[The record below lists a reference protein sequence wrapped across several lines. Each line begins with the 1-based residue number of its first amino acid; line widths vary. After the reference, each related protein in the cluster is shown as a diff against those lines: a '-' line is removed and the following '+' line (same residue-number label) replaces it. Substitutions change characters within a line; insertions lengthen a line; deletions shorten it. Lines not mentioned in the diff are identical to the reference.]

1 VSYPELKSKEV
12 VVVVVVVVLVVVV
25 SMLRHGGGR
34 VLKAMSSVESMSSNT
49 LVGTVRS
56 LSVYTTAPPIP
67 PKSKCKSK
75 SQSKCKFKS
84 KSQSQCQPQS
94 SQSCVSGSRRTI
106 ITSTTGLARQH
117 RCSNNSTLLPRRWKS
132 NNLHKR
138 AAQALGKNRNNKID
152 SKIDA
157 NDDDESSI
165 SSSPSNKSYNS
176 NAAAGSISTT
186 QSVFSEMM
194 KNASSAMSDTQDH
207 NNNNDND
214 SDNQNHNQNQNDNHN
229 QNQKSNDAQQQQQQ
243 QADAMEAGS
252 TTETNSA
259 PKSPP
264 SIPNMQ
270 GHLHEFAPKIVVVG
284 VGGGGGNAVNNM
296 IANQLHGVDFL
307 TLNTDAQHLSTTLTE
322 NRIQIGSTLTSGLGC
337 GANPDAGRLAAEE
350 SREQIT
356 ELLSD
361 AHMVFIT
368 AGMGG
373 GTGTGAAP
381 VVAEVC
387 YNLGILTVGV
397 VTKPFR
403 FEGTQR
409 MRLANEGVTRL
420 REVVDTLIVIPNQ
433 NLFHLANDQTSF
445 VDSFAMADNVLLA
458 GVKSI
463 TDLMTTPGLINL
475 DFADV
480 QSVMSGMGNAILGT
494 GQSSFEDIKD
504 GKKQLERAVVAAE
517 LALANPLLGS
527 NMDIGTAKGMLVN
540 ITGGKDMTLFEVDRA
555 AQLITERVEDDH
567 ANIIFGS
574 AYDESLEGSVRVSVV
589 ATGIE
594 EYKEEKKV

>member
-1 VSYPELKSKEV
+1 MKDRKPEDD
-12 VVVVVVVVLVVVV
+12 
-25 SMLRHGGGR
+25 GNT
-34 VLKAMSSVESMSSNT
+34 SSSSSAEGSDS
-49 LVGTVRS
+49 GTV
-56 LSVYTTAPPIP
+56 
-67 PKSKCKSK
+67 
-75 SQSKCKFKS
+75 
-84 KSQSQCQPQS
+84 
-94 SQSCVSGSRRTI
+94 
-106 ITSTTGLARQH
+106 
-117 RCSNNSTLLPRRWKS
+117 
-132 NNLHKR
+132 
-138 AAQALGKNRNNKID
+138 
-152 SKIDA
+152 
-157 NDDDESSI
+157 
-165 SSSPSNKSYNS
+165 
-176 NAAAGSISTT
+176 
-186 QSVFSEMM
+186 SEMV
-194 KNASSAMSDTQDH
+194 KNASSVVSTDGGGEKPPPV
-207 NNNNDND
+207 
-214 SDNQNHNQNQNDNHN
+214 SV
-229 QNQKSNDAQQQQQQ
+229 SNGSS
-243 QADAMEAGS
+243 ADDGGAKMAEIPEMAGEA
-252 TTETNSA
+252 
-259 PKSPP
+259 PLPP
-264 SIPNMQ
+264 PI
-270 GHLHEFAPKIVVVG
+270 GHLNEFAPKIVVVG

-296 IANQLHGVDFL
+296 IASQLHGVDFL
-307 TLNTDAQHLSTTLTE
+307 TLNTDAQHLSTTLTT

-337 GANPDAGRLAAEE
+337 GANPEAGRLAAEE
-350 SREQIT
+350 SRTQIT
-356 ELLSD
+356 DLLQD
-361 AHMVFIT
+361 AHMVFIC

-387 YNLGILTVGV
+387 YDMGILTVGV

-409 MRLANEGVTRL
+409 MRLAEEGVARL

-433 NLFHLANDQTSF
+433 NLFQMADEGTSF

-494 GQSSFEDIKD
+494 GQSSHDD
-504 GKKQLERAVVAAE
+504 VHNSTSTNGANGKNKQSASIERAVAAAE
-517 LALANPLLGS
+517 MALANPLLGS

-574 AYDESLEGSVRVSVV
+574 AYDETLEGSVRVSVV

-594 EYKEEKKV
+594 EFVEEK

>member
-1 VSYPELKSKEV
+1 
-12 VVVVVVVVLVVVV
+12 
-25 SMLRHGGGR
+25 M
-34 VLKAMSSVESMSSNT
+34 
-49 LVGTVRS
+49 
-56 LSVYTTAPPIP
+56 
-67 PKSKCKSK
+67 
-75 SQSKCKFKS
+75 
-84 KSQSQCQPQS
+84 
-94 SQSCVSGSRRTI
+94 
-106 ITSTTGLARQH
+106 
-117 RCSNNSTLLPRRWKS
+117 NNSGDTTK
-132 NNLHKR
+132 H
-138 AAQALGKNRNNKID
+138 
-152 SKIDA
+152 DA
-157 NDDDESSI
+157 
-165 SSSPSNKSYNS
+165 SSSSDNNNNGNN
-176 NAAAGSISTT
+176 NAASST

-194 KNASSAMSDTQDH
+194 KNASHAISDNPDSSDTTP
-207 NNNNDND
+207 
-214 SDNQNHNQNQNDNHN
+214 
-229 QNQKSNDAQQQQQQ
+229 QKHQQQQQQ
-243 QADAMEAGS
+243 QQQPKEKHAEQMESDGDG
-252 TTETNSA
+252 A
-259 PKSPP
+259 PKSQPP
-264 SIPNMQ
+264 PLPFMQ

-307 TLNTDAQHLSTTLTE
+307 TLNTDAQHLSTTLTD

-381 VVAEVC
+381 VVAEIC

-409 MRLANEGVTRL
+409 MRLADEGITRL
-420 REVVDTLIVIPNQ
+420 RGVVDTLIVIPNQ
-433 NLFHLANDQTSF
+433 NLFHLATDQTSF

-458 GVKSI
+458 GVRSI

-494 GQSSFEDIKD
+494 GQSSFTDID
-504 GKKQLERAVVAAE
+504 TAGANAGAGGKKQPQQERAVAAAE

-574 AYDESLEGSVRVSVV
+574 AYDESLDGSVRVSVV

-594 EYKEEKKV
+594 EYKEEKKNV

>member
-1 VSYPELKSKEV
+1 
-12 VVVVVVVVLVVVV
+12 
-25 SMLRHGGGR
+25 MLRNGGGR
-34 VLKAMSSVESMSSNT
+34 ILHQAITSVESVAATATNNTTVLGSS
-49 LVGTVRS
+49 LRS
-56 LSVYTTAPPIP
+56 LSTFTTTSTSSSVVPPIP
-67 PKSKCKSK
+67 TAT
-75 SQSKCKFKS
+75 QSFS
-84 KSQSQCQPQS
+84 ADSTRRNASYTTTTLAAPYTNTNTATT
-94 SQSCVSGSRRTI
+94 VSV
-106 ITSTTGLARQH
+106 A
-117 RCSNNSTLLPRRWKS
+117 RRWKS
-132 NNLHKR
+132 NNVYKR
-138 AAQALGKNRNNKID
+138 AAQALGKNMKQKDDPALSN
-152 SKIDA
+152 SKSSSKSSS
-157 NDDDESSI
+157 DDESVGGDSTG
-165 SSSPSNKSYNS
+165 SSSSS
-176 NAAAGSISTT
+176 T
-186 QSVFSEMM
+186 QSVFEEMM
-194 KNASSAMSDTQDH
+194 NNATSPISDTTH
-207 NNNNDND
+207 E
-214 SDNQNHNQNQNDNHN
+214 
-229 QNQKSNDAQQQQQQ
+229 QQQQH
-243 QADAMEAGS
+243 DEAAAA
-252 TTETNSA
+252 TEVKDDTPVMSSSGA
-259 PKSPP
+259 PV
-264 SIPNMQ
+264 IPTMQ
-270 GHLHEFAPKIVVVG
+270 GHLNEFAPKIVVVG

-356 ELLSD
+356 ELLAD

-409 MRLANEGVTRL
+409 MRLANEGIGRL

-494 GQSSFEDIKD
+494 GQSSFEDDGLKD

-517 LALANPLLGS
+517 MALANPLLGS
-527 NMDIGTAKGMLVN
+527 DMDIGTAKGMLVN

-555 AQLITERVEDDH
+555 AQLITERVQDDS

-574 AYDESLEGSVRVSVV
+574 AYDESLDGSVRVSVV

-594 EYKEEKKV
+594 EYSEEKKV

>member
-1 VSYPELKSKEV
+1 
-12 VVVVVVVVLVVVV
+12 
-25 SMLRHGGGR
+25 MLRQGGKRIRQVIGS
-34 VLKAMSSVESMSSNT
+34 AEFAASSKLGGNP
-49 LVGTVRS
+49 RS
-56 LSVYTTAPPIP
+56 LSLYTAVPAIPI
-67 PKSKCKSK
+67 
-75 SQSKCKFKS
+75 QSS
-84 KSQSQCQPQS
+84 LLSQSQS
-94 SQSCVSGSRRTI
+94 SRSSRSCSLIQVS
-106 ITSTTGLARQH
+106 STH
-117 RCSNNSTLLPRRWKS
+117 INVECWYHCFYNNSSLSRRWKS
-132 NNLHKR
+132 SNLHKR
-138 AAQALGKNRNNKID
+138 AAQALGKNMNSKID
-152 SKIDA
+152 SSIDG
-157 NDDDESSI
+157 NDDKSTSSSSLSTPSSSDDDSGGSI
-165 SSSPSNKSYNS
+165 SS
-176 NAAAGSISTT
+176 T
-186 QSVFSEMM
+186 QSVFSDMM
-194 KNASSAMSDTQDH
+194 KNASSAISNNEDANKSIDTHQQQH
-207 NNNNDND
+207 QEEVVVEEKLENDNEV
-214 SDNQNHNQNQNDNHN
+214 
-229 QNQKSNDAQQQQQQ
+229 KSVP
-243 QADAMEAGS
+243 E
-252 TTETNSA
+252 
-259 PKSPP
+259 
-264 SIPNMQ
+264 IPTMQ
-270 GHLHEFAPKIVVVG
+270 GHLHEFAPRIVVVG

-307 TLNTDAQHLSTTLTE
+307 TLNTDAQHLSTTLTD

-409 MRLANEGVTRL
+409 MRLANEGVMRL

-494 GQSSFEDIKD
+494 GQSSFEDLKD
-504 GKKQLERAVVAAE
+504 DKNKAERAVVAAE
-517 LALANPLLGS
+517 MALANPLLGS

-574 AYDESLEGSVRVSVV
+574 AYDERLDGSVRVSVV

-594 EYKEEKKV
+594 EYEEEKKV

>member
-207 NNNNDND
+207 NNNND
-214 SDNQNHNQNQNDNHN
+214 HNNQNDNDNHN
-229 QNQKSNDAQQQQQQ
+229 HNEKSNDAQQQQQQ
-243 QADAMEAGS
+243 QADAMEAGG

-264 SIPNMQ
+264 TIPNMQ

-296 IANQLHGVDFL
+296 IANQLHGRSL
-307 TLNTDAQHLSTTLTE
+307 PTIHSLHTILHITHQYTYLN
-322 NRIQIGSTLTSGLGC
+322 
-337 GANPDAGRLAAEE
+337 
-350 SREQIT
+350 
-356 ELLSD
+356 
-361 AHMVFIT
+361 
-368 AGMGG
+368 
-373 GTGTGAAP
+373 
-381 VVAEVC
+381 
-387 YNLGILTVGV
+387 
-397 VTKPFR
+397 
-403 FEGTQR
+403 
-409 MRLANEGVTRL
+409 
-420 REVVDTLIVIPNQ
+420 
-433 NLFHLANDQTSF
+433 
-445 VDSFAMADNVLLA
+445 
-458 GVKSI
+458 
-463 TDLMTTPGLINL
+463 IN
-475 DFADV
+475 F
-480 QSVMSGMGNAILGT
+480 
-494 GQSSFEDIKD
+494 
-504 GKKQLERAVVAAE
+504 
-517 LALANPLLGS
+517 
-527 NMDIGTAKGMLVN
+527 N
-540 ITGGKDMTLFEVDRA
+540 INFT
-555 AQLITERVEDDH
+555 
-567 ANIIFGS
+567 
-574 AYDESLEGSVRVSVV
+574 
-589 ATGIE
+589 
-594 EYKEEKKV
+594 